1 MDQDALVRSVAEDRE
16 RMIAS
21 MCAML
26 RFPAVGPESGGK
38 GESEK
43 AAYLLGLLK
52 ELGLTDIE
60 VLESADPR
68 VPSGKRPN
76 IIAKVKGSTR
86 RRTWVVAH
94 MDVVPEGD
102 PSAWKYPPFE
112 GTVTDGRIY
121 GRGSEDNG
129 QELLASLFGLHAL
142 IKNGIEPETDVGLVF
157 VADEEQGNTHGIDFL
172 LAKDIFR
179 KGDIVVV
186 PDHGVPGGGAIE
198 VVEKGIA
205 WVEVDVHGRQTHAST
220 PNKGVNAFEVSA
232 RFLAAVVDKLRAK
245 YTAKDPLF
253 DPPYSTFTPTRCA
266 SNGPNI
272 NTVPGSQSFAF
283 DFRVLPDYPL
293 DDIISD
299 MKAVA
304 SEFERSTGAEI
315 RMSFAQRADAAPKT
329 GVGSEVVKR
338 LSAAIRAVKG
348 IEPRPLGIGGGT
360 CAAPFRRNGIEAAVW
375 ATTMELAHDANE
387 YCEIS
392 SLVSDA
398 QVYALLFAGANAPKG

>member
-1 MDQDALVRSVAEDRE
+1 MDQKALIESVADDE
-16 RMIAS
+16 RKMVDS

-26 RFPAVGPESGGK
+26 RFPAVGPESGGP

-43 AAYLLGLLK
+43 ADYILGLLK
-52 ELGLTDIE
+52 GLGFSDIQ

-86 RRTWVVAH
+86 RRTWVVVH

-102 PSAWKYPPFE
+102 PSAWKHPPFQ
-112 GTVTDGRIY
+112 GTVVDGRIY

-129 QELLASLFGLHAL
+129 QELLASIFGLHAL
-142 IKNGIEPETDVGLVF
+142 IKNGIEPETDVGLVL
-157 VADEEQGNTHGIDFL
+157 VADEEQGNVHGIDFL
-172 LAKDIFR
+172 LSKDIFR

-205 WVEVDVHGRQTHAST
+205 WIEVEVHGRQTHAST
-220 PNKGVNAFEVSA
+220 PHKGVNAFEVSA
-232 RFLAAVVDKLRAK
+232 RFLTAVVDKLRAK
-245 YTAKDPLF
+245 YTAKDALF

-272 NTVPGSQSFAF
+272 NTVPGSQHFAF

-293 DDIISD
+293 DDIIAD

-304 SEFERSTGAEI
+304 SEFEQSTGAKI
-315 RMSFAQRADAAPKT
+315 VMSFAQRADAAPKT
-329 GVGSEVVKR
+329 GIDSEVVKR
-338 LSAAIRAVKG
+338 LSAAIRVVKG
-348 IEPRPLGIGGGT
+348 VEPRPLGIGGGT
-360 CAAPFRRNGIEAAVW
+360 CAAPFRRIGIEAAVW

-387 YCEIS
+387 YCEIK

-398 QVYALLFAGANAPKG
+398 QVYALFFAGANAAKG

>member
-1 MDQDALVRSVAEDRE
+1 MDQKALMSSVADDEKR
-16 RMIAS
+16 IIGS

-43 AAYLLGLLK
+43 ADYLLGLLGD
-52 ELGLTDIE
+52 LGITDIE
-60 VLESADPR
+60 VIESLDPR

-76 IIAKVKGSTR
+76 IIARVKGSTR
-86 RRTWVVAH
+86 RRTWVVTH

-112 GTVTDGRIY
+112 GTVVDGRIY

-142 IKNGIEPETDVGLVF
+142 VKNGIEPETDVGLVF
-157 VADEEQGNTHGIDFL
+157 VADEEQGNTHGIDVL
-172 LAKDIFR
+172 LAKGLFR
-179 KGDIVVV
+179 EGDIVVV

-205 WVEVDVHGRQTHAST
+205 WIEVEVHGRQTHAST
-220 PNKGVNAFEVSA
+220 PHKGVNAFEVSA

-253 DPPYSTFTPTRCA
+253 DPPYSTFTPTRCS

-272 NTVPGSQSFAF
+272 NTVPGSQSLAF
-283 DFRVLPDYPL
+283 DFRVLPGYPL

-304 SEFERSTGAEI
+304 SEFERSTGAKI
-315 RMSFAQRADAAPKT
+315 DISFAQRADAAPKT
-329 GVGSEVVKR
+329 GVDSEVVRR
-338 LSAAIRAVKG
+338 LTAAIRSVKG
-348 IEPRPLGIGGGT
+348 VEPRPLGIGGGT
-360 CAAPFRRNGIEAAVW
+360 CAAPFRRMGIEAAVW

-398 QVYALLFAGANAPKG
+398 QVYALFFAGANVGKG